1 MRPSPDQQLTE
12 YRRVIW
18 AALHTAPSRHESHKL
33 RAASAE
39 LLRLEREALTAG
51 QRERVRA

>member
-39 LLRLEREALTAG
+39 LLRLEREALTAS